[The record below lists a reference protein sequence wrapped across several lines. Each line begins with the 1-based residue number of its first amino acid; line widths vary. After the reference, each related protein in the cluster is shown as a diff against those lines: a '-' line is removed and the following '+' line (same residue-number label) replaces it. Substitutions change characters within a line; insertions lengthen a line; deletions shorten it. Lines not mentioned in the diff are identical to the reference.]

1 MIWKGIKDTLG
12 IESKMSSSFHPQT
25 DGQMERI
32 NKTLKCYL
40 RNYCN
45 YKQENWEDML
55 PMAEYAYNNSLQ
67 AMVKMT
73 RFFANYG
80 YHPRTNWPTAEPLC
94 NPTSQNYIQWMTS
107 VNQLCCQGLEKASE
121 TMRKYYDKKSKPAPA
136 YEPGDVVMLNGKNL
150 KTRRPARKLDAKL
163 HGTFK
168 VIKVM
173 SPTEHKLESLSQ
185 WRI

>member
-1 MIWKGIKDTLG
+1 
-12 IESKMSSSFHPQT
+12 
-25 DGQMERI
+25 
-32 NKTLKCYL
+32 
-40 RNYCN
+40 
-45 YKQENWEDML
+45 ML

-73 RFFANYG
+73 QCFANYG

-94 NPTSQNYIQWMTS
+94 NPNSQNYIQWMTS

-121 TMRKYYDKKSKPAPA
+121 TMRKYYDKKSKPAQA

-173 SPTEHKLESLSQ
+173 SPTELKLESLSQ
-185 WRI
+185 WRIWNAVHESLIGPFPIANDLIQDPPDLDAIVTAKPEFGYDVEGYEYQTGYEV